1 MIISF
6 LIAIILY
13 MSLLTLVGYLLGRG
27 STNLDFYLAGRGSKW
42 WAVAFG
48 MVGTTLSGI
57 TFISVPGWALTNNW
71 HYMQMVF
78 GYVLGYWII
87 ALVLLPVY
95 YRNRVTTVY
104 EVLVPVL
111 GVNGRRAGA
120 TLFLIARL
128 IGASLRLYVVAFVM
142 YEFII
147 GKAIPFPLLVLIL
160 IIIMWLYTFQ
170 GGIKTIVWT
179 DVIQTVAMIT
189 ALLVTIWIAFNVAEL
204 SLNDLLSMPN
214 AQIFNWDPNNPSYF
228 WKYFISGALFA
239 IVMTGLDQDMM
250 QKNLSCPSL
259 RDSQKN
265 VFVFSLLLVVVN
277 VVFMFLGLVLIGYA
291 HHFAIPLPEKSDALF
306 PLLAI
311 NHMPNVA
318 GIAFLIGLIA
328 AALSSADSAITGLT
342 TSVMVDFNRE
352 GRWNRKLVH
361 LAMAMIIGVMAIV
374 FFFLHNDAVISML
387 FRYSAYFYGPLLGLF
402 IYALLGFKAPRASWV
417 WLAIILSPV
426 LTFSI
431 EQLLENLF
439 GYKFSFEHILLA
451 ATLTFFILLI
461 SGKRD
466 KS

>member
-1 MIISF
+1 MLISF
-6 LIAIILY
+6 VVAIGLY
-13 MSLLTLVGYLLGRG
+13 LGFLTIVGYFLGKG
-27 STNLDFYLAGRGSKW
+27 SSELDFYLAGRGSKW

-57 TFISVPGWALTNNW
+57 TFISVPGWTLTNNW

-95 YRNRVTTVY
+95 YKNKVTTVY

-111 GVNGRRAGA
+111 GVIGRRAGA
-120 TLFLIARL
+120 VLFLIARL
-128 IGASLRLYVVAFVM
+128 IGASLRLYIVAFVM

-147 GKAIPFPLLVLIL
+147 DKAIPFPLLVFIL
-160 IIIMWLYTFQ
+160 VIIMWLYTFQ

-179 DVIQTVAMIT
+179 DVVQTVAMIT
-189 ALLVTIWIAFNVAEL
+189 PLLITIWIAFNLTEL
-204 SLNDLLSMPN
+204 SVNDLLSMPN
-214 AQIFNWDPNNPSYF
+214 AKIFNWNPNSPSYF
-228 WKYFISGALFA
+228 WKYFVSGALFA
-239 IVMTGLDQDMM
+239 VVMTGLDQDMM

-277 VVFMFLGLVLIGYA
+277 AVFMFLGLVLIGYA
-291 HHFAIPLPEKSDALF
+291 HHFSIPLPEKSDALF
-306 PLLAI
+306 PSLAL
-311 NHMPNVA
+311 NHMHDVV

-361 LAMAMIIGVMAIV
+361 FTVAMVIGFIASM

-402 IYALLGFKAPRASWV
+402 VYALLGLKTPRALWI
-417 WLAIILSPV
+417 WLAIIMSPV
-426 LTFSI
+426 LTLGT
-431 EQLLENLF
+431 EQLVESSL

-451 ATLTFFILLI
+451 ATITFLILLI

-466 KS
+466 KP